1 MSVPEIEIILTH
13 AGAELVRKTL
23 PPGIYVIGRS
33 PEVEIYANT
42 PLLSR
47 RHARLTI
54 GDDHL
59 LLEDL
64 GSSNGTFVNEQ
75 PVTKST
81 RLRPNESVRLG
92 PDIVLEVRQQGITPE
107 AGTGA
112 PAGPIGPRRPSMG
125 DELSRTK
132 GDTWWARKW
141 PAEAWGRCSRR
152 TRRRCAAAWP

>member
-1 MSVPEIEIILTH
+1 MSVPETEIILSH
-13 AGAELVRKTL
+13 AGAELARKTL
-23 PPGIYVIGRS
+23 PPGTYVIGRS
-33 PEVEIYANT
+33 PEVEIFANT

-54 GDDHL
+54 HDDHL

-92 PDIVLEVRQQGITPE
+92 PDIVLEVRRAGINPDS
-107 AGTGA
+107 GNGA
-112 PAGPIGPRRPSMG
+112 PETPSVR
-125 DELSRTK
+125 E
-132 GDTWWARKW
+132 AFA
-141 PAEAWGRCSRR
+141 AE
-152 TRRRCAAAWP
+152 